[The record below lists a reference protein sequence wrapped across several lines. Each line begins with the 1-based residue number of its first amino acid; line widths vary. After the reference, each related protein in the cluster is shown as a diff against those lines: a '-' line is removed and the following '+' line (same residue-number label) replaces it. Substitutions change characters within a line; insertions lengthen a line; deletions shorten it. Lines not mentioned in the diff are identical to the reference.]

1 MQQKKMRY
9 RMRKLLGITLAAAT
23 MMGSLPSAVY
33 AEETPVTRSV
43 QTEAT
48 AETQAKATEETQKQ
62 TGQGKTPETE
72 SAAGEQDAL
81 PEETVPQQET
91 TAKDDSG
98 ENVSGATTSEESSGD
113 SASNGTSE
121 NETAKEQLTESP
133 KQEESETAQEAGSEE
148 TETDTGI
155 PETETARETEHAV
168 AVQSAKDSFASAAGN
183 GTYDGTAVAEDT
195 YFVPGTY
202 QLTANLYIPG
212 DGNTYVP
219 DVTLYLSSTASNQ
232 TTPVTSN
239 ATLTVG
245 ADGRTKTLTVPVQ
258 NASFPLQQITNG
270 ETAAVKQSAWDRRTY
285 QNAAGQSVSGRI
297 TELTFTLNGN
307 AGKYT
312 LGAAT
317 LFPTSETS
325 EWQVPLALGVDLA
338 SVPQLKKQQITSG
351 DGQSWQQGSA
361 EGLVFIS
368 EAASDSLQAV
378 LVDGQFLTEG
388 QYTRITQG
396 TTGLYIQLSAEYLST
411 LAPGSHSI
419 LIRSTE
425 GIAQGAFTVA
435 EAADGGEKDANESA
449 GEALAA
455 GTYQITA
462 NLYLPGELNTQL
474 PGTTAYL
481 TNPANPLGIGGYD
494 GIPMT
499 PVSDNATLVVG
510 ADGKKTVIV
519 DVVNPVFTLQKITS
533 GDTITVLGAV
543 RDSEVYTGVS
553 QMASRTGRITKLYL
567 EIKDHKGVYQFGD
580 CTEFP
585 TLLETDWNVPLQLSV
600 DFTSARKIS
609 DSTDT
614 GLPSDAG
621 NGSGNGQAETE
632 TEPQTETE
640 TESEKKNNTK
650 DTDPNSG
657 TGTLKPGTYTVA
669 ANIWIDKASSGLP
682 LNPHLTSS
690 VFPPKDPVSNN
701 AQVTIDKDGRAT
713 VRVPIVIQS
722 KVMSVKSISGLN
734 LISSSSSGGYLT
746 GITVDLG
753 KVTNPDAVIT
763 KSCTVSLDLGE
774 LAQTIAKKGR
784 EQVWGAT
791 FQVNFS
797 GVPSG
802 GSGGGNV
809 DVNSL
814 IADASGST
822 TTVATG
828 TNIRIGV
835 REDAALAALLP
846 MMASHKD
853 DKEIQAQTTTIQSST
868 ATGSNTATGT
878 QNMAGATTTQ
888 ASVKN
893 SYLFTV
899 ERLTDTEATAG
910 LTDEE
915 QQEALFTQYQKHFT
929 DGTYDLILVSPEEAE
944 KLQKEEGRGTFEI
957 LALIEYAEKDESS
970 AAADAQSES
979 DAAQMLLVSKHFLEQ
994 HEATATD
1001 ILKEVQDSVS
1011 EANANPEQTAVSLVT
1026 LGIGSDSA
1034 ATQELLK
1041 NHTANV
1047 ISGKELRETV
1057 NVLAED
1063 KAYAGLKDKSLCYVS
1078 ATAENSS
1085 ATTEVTESETEQ
1097 ATEKIEIT
1105 DEDSLSAALDAAL
1118 AKKKQDSASDTED
1131 GAADAQTNSTSVT
1144 VSNSS
1149 GLDPAAEQSA
1159 AEALTPG
1166 TYTVSA
1172 NLYLPGERNTQLPG
1186 TTAYMTNPD
1195 NPLGIGGH
1203 DGIPMTP
1210 VADNATLVVAEDGT
1224 KTVTLDIVN
1233 PVFTLQK
1240 IAEPENSAILEA
1252 ARDEERYEGTNGV
1265 GVDGRITKL
1274 AIRLGD
1280 DTALYPFD
1288 DCAEFPTL
1296 LETDWYVPLELSVEF
1311 TTAQKVSDSTEV
1323 DLTEAT
1329 TEAATDTQ
1337 Q

>member
-1 MQQKKMRY
+1 MVFFHFPDTLYDAIEGKDMQQKKMRDKA
-9 RMRKLLGITLAAAT
+9 RKLLGIMLAAAT

-33 AEETPVTRSV
+33 AEETLTTQSV
-43 QTEAT
+43 QTEAAT
-48 AETQAKATEETQKQ
+48 ETQVKATKETAKE
-62 TGQGKTPETE
+62 TGQSKVSETE
-72 SAAGEQDAL
+72 STAKEENAL
-81 PEETVPQQET
+81 PEETTPKSDNT
-91 TAKDDSG
+91 SDAM
-98 ENVSGATTSEESSGD
+98 TSEKESEN
-113 SASNGTSE
+113 SASNGT
-121 NETAKEQLTESP
+121 TESP
-133 KQEESETAQEAGSEE
+133 KQDESETAQESGSEE
-148 TETDTGI
+148 TETEVATAGS
-155 PETETARETEHAV
+155 EAETAKETEHGA
-168 AVQSAKDSFASAAGN
+168 AVQSAKDSLASAAGN

-219 DVTLYLSSTASNQ
+219 DVTLYLSSTASKQ
-232 TTPVTSN
+232 TTPATSN

-245 ADGRTKTLTVPVQ
+245 ADGQTKTLTVPIR

-270 ETAAVKQSAWDRRTY
+270 ETAVVKQSAWDRKTY
-285 QNAAGQSVSGRI
+285 QNAAGKSVSGRI
-297 TELTFTLNGN
+297 TELTFTLTGN

-312 LGAAT
+312 FATAT
-317 LFPTSETS
+317 LFPVSETS
-325 EWQVPLALGVDLA
+325 EWQTPLALGVDLA
-338 SVPQLKKQQITSG
+338 SIPQLKKQQLTSG

-378 LVDGQFLTEG
+378 LVDGQNLTEG

-411 LAPGSHSI
+411 LALGSHSI
-419 LIRSTE
+419 SIRSTE
-425 GIAQGAFTVA
+425 GIAQGAFTVT
-435 EAADGGEKDANESA
+435 EAADSGEKDANESA

-462 NLYLPGELNTQL
+462 NLYLPGELNTEL

-481 TNPANPLGIGGYD
+481 TNPNNPLGIGGHD

-533 GDTITVLGAV
+533 GDTITILGAV
-543 RDSEVYTGVS
+543 RNSEVYTGVS
-553 QMASRTGRITKLYL
+553 QTASRTGRITKLYL
-567 EIKDHKGVYQFGD
+567 ELKDHKGVYQFGA

-600 DFTSARKIS
+600 DFTSAKKTS

-621 NGSGNGQAETE
+621 NGSNDQTE
-632 TEPQTETE
+632 SESEPQTETE

-650 DTDPNSG
+650 DTDPTSG

-669 ANIWIDKASSGLP
+669 ANIWIDRASSGLP
-682 LNPHLTSS
+682 LSPHLTSS
-690 VFPPKDPVSNN
+690 IFPPKDPVSNN

-713 VRVPIVIQS
+713 VKVPIVIQS
-722 KVMSVKSISGLN
+722 KVMSIKSISGLN
-734 LISSSSSGGYLT
+734 IISSSSSGGYLT
-746 GITVDLG
+746 SITVDLG
-753 KVTNPDAVIT
+753 KVTNPNAVIT

-784 EQVWGAT
+784 EQVWAAT

-802 GSGGGNV
+802 SSGGGNV

-814 IADASGST
+814 IADASKT
-822 TTVATG
+822 TTTTATG

-835 REDAALAALLP
+835 REDVALAALLP
-846 MMASHKD
+846 MMSSHKD
-853 DKEIQAQTTTIQSST
+853 DKEITQTTTQGSSTATGTQSQSAAGSTAQGSAATAQSST
-868 ATGSNTATGT
+868 ATTA
-878 QNMAGATTTQ
+878 
-888 ASVKN
+888 KN

-899 ERLTDTEATAG
+899 ERLTDTEATADR
-910 LTDEE
+910 TDEE
-915 QQEALFTQYQKHFT
+915 QQAALFTQYQKHFT

-944 KLQKEEGRGTFEI
+944 KLQKDDASRVTFAI
-957 LALIEYAEKDESS
+957 LALIEYSEKDESG
-970 AAADAQSES
+970 ATADVQSES
-979 DAAQMLLVSKHFLEQ
+979 DTAKGDMQMLLVSKRFLEQ
-994 HEATATD
+994 HEATVTD
-1001 ILKEVQDSVS
+1001 ILKEVQDSVT

-1034 ATQELLK
+1034 AAQELLK
-1041 NHTANV
+1041 DHTANV
-1047 ISGKELRETV
+1047 ISGKELQKTVRE
-1057 NVLAED
+1057 LAED
-1063 KAYAGLKDKSLCYVS
+1063 EAYAELKDESLCYVS
-1078 ATAENSS
+1078 ATAEKSS
-1085 ATTEVTESETEQ
+1085 ATTEATESEAEQ

-1118 AKKKQDSASDTED
+1118 AKKKQDSADDTTD
-1131 GAADAQTNSTSVT
+1131 GAADTQSSTSVT

-1149 GLDPAAEQSA
+1149 GLDLAAEQSA

-1203 DGIPMTP
+1203 EGIPMTP

-1240 IAEPENSAILEA
+1240 IAEPQNSAILEA
-1252 ARDEERYEGTNGV
+1252 TRDEERYEGTNGV

-1274 AIRLGD
+1274 TIRLAD

-1323 DLTEAT
+1323 E
-1329 TEAATDTQ
+1329 
-1337 Q
+1337 